1 MLFLPCR
8 HVSQVQSLISA
19 RSHEG
24 VQGTKWVEFI
34 QDLWTEEK
42 LKHLRD
48 VAMPYGYDD
57 HLFQFDPATQLYGFQ
72 EGTDVEEESF
82 LFIHT
87 DYPSS
92 LQEAS
97 QSLVDSAEETSQPAS
112 LVEQRKVVLALPS
125 MFLLPMSD

>member
-1 MLFLPCR
+1 M
-8 HVSQVQSLISA
+8 QSLISA

-24 VQGTKWVEFI
+24 VQGTKWVEFV

-97 QSLVDSAEETSQPAS
+97 QSLVDSAEETSQPVKS
-112 LVEQRKVVLALPS
+112 G
-125 MFLLPMSD
+125 MFLSSFPDSTPQLFTDLIPRLHPSAFY